1 MGKSHQNPCNDA
13 WASKRHDNVYKRI
26 KRMAAKR
33 CGNFHRPITDAL
45 KGRHQR
51 LHHEG
56 HRINH
61 RPDDQSGEA
70 EIKRSQPE
78 RLREHPQRTV
88 RTQGNENVKAQYG
101 WRKYERQRDYR
112 IDCRTPTALAA
123 GQPPRERQPYEQQ
136 HQSRYGRKLKRELH
150 WRERYAFEEFQK
162 VFKHWR

>member
-1 MGKSHQNPCNDA
+1 
-13 WASKRHDNVYKRI
+13 
-26 KRMAAKR
+26 MAAKR

-61 RPDDQSGEA
+61 RPDDQPGEA

-88 RTQGNENVKAQYG
+88 RTQGNEDVKAQYG

-123 GQPPRERQPYEQQ
+123 GQPPGESGSPM
-136 HQSRYGRKLKRELH
+136 SNST
-150 WRERYAFEEFQK
+150 K
-162 VFKHWR
+162 VVTAASSSESCTGEAIRL